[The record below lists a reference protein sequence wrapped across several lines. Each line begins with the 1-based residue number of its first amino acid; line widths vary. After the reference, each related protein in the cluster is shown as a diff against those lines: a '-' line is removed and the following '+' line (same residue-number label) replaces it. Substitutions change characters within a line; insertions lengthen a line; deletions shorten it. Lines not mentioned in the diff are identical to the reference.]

1 MKSAYFLFS
10 LLFLQTNSF
19 SINRRSALAS
29 MISMTALNPP
39 ESNDDDTSKHLKIVE
54 QNKLPMNLFLGGEQ
68 TGELGIIQDEIGR
81 AHV

>member
-10 LLFLQTNSF
+10 LLFLQTSSF

-39 ESNDDDTSKHLKIVE
+39 ESNDVDTS
-54 QNKLPMNLFLGGEQ
+54 
-68 TGELGIIQDEIGR
+68 
-81 AHV
+81 